1 MKIVRY
7 LFCLLGLLL
16 GFSIIHVYAQ
26 VTIGSGIPPHKG
38 SVLDI
43 KDKDTTGDEPN
54 ADGGLGLPRVQLSS
68 PTTLTI
74 ADDSEKTK
82 SIGITVYHTGNTNMP
97 AGIYT
102 WDGSRWM
109 LTVSVDDYGA
119 SGQLLKSNGTGT
131 FGWATFVP
139 PQYKYHKPTQISVLK
154 SANVKPES
162 YSYKSLT
169 ENGTGSF
176 GGVKPSATF
185 EYLYSDDLIFL
196 SETAND
202 RYLLIGIAATTRT
215 TTVNN
220 NVPRESYWQIVG
232 IDIDLTDAD
241 GSNVRSLQKN
251 QRLYKVAAGSDL
263 ISFVDFF
270 TILPITGVTKGTYAL
285 KIKVYNV
292 ENTFP
297 RNLGVRDPVTGY
309 LPGGSFDPAETK
321 FYDINLVDINF
332 ILYEED

>member
-1 MKIVRY
+1 MKTVKY
-7 LFCLLGLLL
+7 LFCLLWLLL
-16 GFSIIHVYAQ
+16 VFSVIQVYAQ
-26 VTIGSGIPPHKG
+26 VTIGSDIPPRKG

-43 KDKDTTGDEPN
+43 KDKDTTGEEPN
-54 ADGGLGLPRVQLSS
+54 ADGSLGLPRVQLSS
-68 PTTLTI
+68 PTILTV
-74 ADDSEKTK
+74 ANDSENIK
-82 SIGITVYHTGNTNMP
+82 SIGITVYHTGNTKMP
-97 AGIYT
+97 AGIYK

-109 LTVSVDDYGA
+109 LTVLVDDYGT

-139 PQYKYHKPTQISVLK
+139 PQYEYHKPTQISVLK
-154 SANVKPES
+154 STNVKPES

-169 ENGTGSF
+169 DGGTGNW
-176 GGVKPSATF
+176 GGVKPSAKF
-185 EYLYSDDLIFL
+185 EYLYSDELNLL
-196 SETAND
+196 SETANE

-215 TTVNN
+215 TTRKN
-220 NVPRESYWQIVG
+220 NVPIDSYWQIVG
-232 IDIDLTDAD
+232 IDIDLTDKD

-263 ISFVDFF
+263 RSYVDFF
-270 TILPITGVTKGTYAL
+270 TILPITGVTKGTYTL

-292 ENTFP
+292 ENTFS
-297 RNLGVRDPVTGY
+297 RNLGVWDPQNDW
-309 LPGGSFDPAETK
+309 PGGSFDPAETK